1 MFFIKLITNIYQA
14 RIPARVTV
22 VDRWWAWQQ
31 QAGPMS
37 LLALHPLALADVQ
50 ILPFQVK
57 YMCEDPV

>member
-1 MFFIKLITNIYQA
+1 
-14 RIPARVTV
+14 VTV
-22 VDRWWAWQQ
+22 VDQWWGWQQ